1 MTSYSRD
8 NDVVEEVT
16 EVIRNVAER
25 FHEPLVKAGVTFEV
39 LAAYAGENQQHA
51 LLLHGW
57 PCLAV
62 VKINSYKDRVRGLSD
77 VMITVDGHRWSTLN
91 IHERV
96 ALIDHEL
103 QHLQLKLGADVM
115 SKQPDGT
122 YILKPGAVT
131 RDDADRPKLKMRP
144 HDWEIGGFDLIV
156 ARHGRASAELQA
168 CQQMLA
174 PGGELRKQLYL
185 FDYHESPDEEV
196 HASAFDPSAGGIDL
210 SSSDQGDEP
219 APAHAATIRRL
230 AIQRR
235 KAAAKS

>member
-1 MTSYSRD
+1 MTSYSR
-8 NDVVEEVT
+8 NNTVVDEVT
-16 EVIRNVAER
+16 EVVRQVAER
-25 FHEPLVKAGVTFEV
+25 YHEPLVESGVTFEV

-77 VMITVDGHRWSTLN
+77 VMITVDGHRWSTLS
-91 IHERV
+91 IRERV

-103 QHLQLKLGADVM
+103 QHLQLRLGPDVM

-122 YILKPGAVT
+122 YIRKPGAVT

-156 ARHGRASAELQA
+156 ARHGLASAELQA

-174 PGGELRKQLYL
+174 PGGEIRKQLYL
-185 FDYHESPDEEV
+185 FDYDESPDDEV
-196 HASAFDPSAGGIDL
+196 HASAFNPTAGGIDL
-210 SSSDQGDEP
+210 SSSDQGDQP
-219 APAHAATIRRL
+219 APARKASK
-230 AIQRR
+230 RR
-235 KAAAKS
+235 KAAAR